1 MANWYLQN
9 GKDSDVV
16 ISTRV
21 RLARNIKNFNFENKC
36 SKDDKKH
43 ILEKIE
49 GVLPSIGYDLK
60 LLRLKDMDNLTKQSL
75 VEKHIISPEF
85 ASSKDENCAI
95 LINDEENICI
105 MINEEDHLRMQL
117 FGEGIAIEELM
128 NLAIEIDQK
137 LERLVD
143 YAFSEKYGY
152 LTACPTNVGTGL
164 RVSVMVHLPGLAET
178 GNLNKIL
185 HIVNNFGM
193 SVRGVYGEGSQSMG
207 NMYQI
212 SNNQTLGLTEQEIVK
227 NMKLITD
234 KIIEQE
240 RVARKYL
247 GKNQIGLADKVYRA
261 FGILENAR
269 ILSSNECI
277 DLLSDVK
284 LGTDLGIITIDP
296 EVIAKYAGT
305 VAVECFGIVGM
316 AAVNMKDGLVHL
328 LKKESLTRGIHV
340 NISDDNHIS
349 IDFHIIVAYGVS
361 ISAVTDNLISD
372 VKYRVEEFS
381 GMQVDKINV
390 YIEGVRVID

>member
-1 MANWYLQN
+1 MSNWYLQN
-9 GKDSDVV
+9 GKESDVV
-16 ISTRV
+16 ISTRI
-21 RLARNIKNFNFENKC
+21 RLARNIKDFRFPNKY
-36 SKDDKKH
+36 SKEESKK

-49 GVLPSIGYDLK
+49 EITPSLGYGLK
-60 LLRLKDMDNLTKQSL
+60 FIKLENLDDITKISL
-75 VEKHIISPEF
+75 IEKHLLSPEF
-85 ASSKDENCAI
+85 AMSKKENQAM
-95 LINDEENICI
+95 LINEEENICI
-105 MINEEDHLRMQL
+105 MINEEDHIRMQVFAAGFDL
-117 FGEGIAIEELM
+117 ENLLNLSIEL
-128 NLAIEIDQK
+128 DQK
-137 LERLVD
+137 LENLIN
-143 YAFSEKYGY
+143 YAYSEKYGY

-284 LGTDLGIITIDP
+284 LGTDMGIIIVLVDTI
-296 EVIAKYAGT
+296 
-305 VAVECFGIVGM
+305 
-316 AAVNMKDGLVHL
+316 
-328 LKKESLTRGIHV
+328 
-340 NISDDNHIS
+340 
-349 IDFHIIVAYGVS
+349 II
-361 ISAVTDNLISD
+361 LIYLIIKS
-372 VKYRVEEFS
+372 
-381 GMQVDKINV
+381 
-390 YIEGVRVID
+390 

>member
-1 MANWYLQN
+1 MKMPVQNLKFQLINITKILKRKMQNNRKKLVNLKLLMEKGSSKMSNWYLQN

-85 ASSKDENCAI
+85 ASSDDENCAI

-284 LGTDLGIITIDP
+284 LGTDMGIISELDDTKIKKLFLYTKPANLQKYYGKVMDSN
-296 EVIAKYAGT
+296 ERDLKRTDVIRK
-305 VAVECFGIVGM
+305 IVT
-316 AAVNMKDGLVHL
+316 
-328 LKKESLTRGIHV
+328 E
-340 NISDDNHIS
+340 
-349 IDFHIIVAYGVS
+349 
-361 ISAVTDNLISD
+361 
-372 VKYRVEEFS
+372 
-381 GMQVDKINV
+381 
-390 YIEGVRVID
+390 